1 MKRTHIALGLFIIG
15 AWLGVVVDP
24 IVGSL
29 VLMGGFYIA
38 AQEELNG

>member
-1 MKRTHIALGLFIIG
+1 MKRTHMALALFVGG
-15 AWLGVVVDP
+15 AWLGVMVDP

-38 AQEELNG
+38 LQEMLQE